1 MRWPVWLPGELT
13 ELVGNMSYDAPG
25 PGGLDYAPC
34 RHGPS
39 RMLFRGPARAL
50 KGDFVAC
57 LGGTE
62 TYGKYIARPWPAR
75 LEASSGATCVNLGA
89 VNAGVDSFLNEP
101 ELLRAAGRARLVVVQ
116 AMGAQNLSNR
126 FYRVHPRRNDRF
138 LGPSPLMRRL
148 FPRADFTEFHFTRHM
163 TGALAAR
170 APEGFARLREGLR
183 ESWVARMEVL
193 IARLDAPVALLW
205 LGRNPPP
212 DRAIA
217 PGAPEPLLVDREM
230 IAALRPRLAAVVEA
244 SPESGRSGTD
254 GMVFPELEA
263 PAAAQLPR
271 PMAHKAAAQA
281 LLPVLRAHLPLH

>member
-1 MRWPVWLPGELT
+1 
-13 ELVGNMSYDAPG
+13 MSYDAPG

-34 RHGPS
+34 RYGPS

-75 LEASSGATCVNLGA
+75 LETVAGITCVNLGA
-89 VNAGVDSFLNEP
+89 VNAGIESFLHEP

-138 LGPSPLMRRL
+138 LGPSPLMRKV

-163 TGALAAR
+163 TGALAR
-170 APEGFARLREGLR
+170 HEPDGFARLREGLR
-183 ESWVARMEVL
+183 ESWLARMEVL
-193 IARLDAPVALLW
+193 IARLDAPVVLLW
-205 LGRNPPP
+205 LGRTPPP
-212 DRAIA
+212 ERAID

-230 IAALRPRLAAVVEA
+230 IDALRPRLAAVVEA
-244 SPESGRSGTD
+244 APAVAHEGTE
-254 GMVFPELEA
+254 GMVLPELEA
-263 PAAAQLPR
+263 PASAQLPG
-271 PMAHKAAAQA
+271 PAAHEAAARA
-281 LLPVLRAHLPLH
+281 LLPVLRAHRPLH

>member
-1 MRWPVWLPGELT
+1 
-13 ELVGNMSYDAPG
+13 MSYDAPG

-34 RHGPS
+34 RYGPS

-75 LEASSGATCVNLGA
+75 LETAAGIPCVNLGA
-89 VNAGVDSFLNEP
+89 VNAGIESFLHEP

-138 LGPSPLMRRL
+138 LGPSPLMRKL

-163 TGALAAR
+163 TGALAR
-170 APEGFARLREGLR
+170 REPDGFARLREGLR
-183 ESWVARMEVL
+183 ESWLTRMEAL

-205 LGRNPPP
+205 LGRTPPP
-212 DRAIA
+212 ERAID

-230 IAALRPRLAAVVEA
+230 IEALRPQLAAVVEA
-244 SPESGRSGTD
+244 APAVAHEGTE
-254 GMVFPELEA
+254 GMVFPGLEA
-263 PAAAQLPR
+263 PASALLPGPAA
-271 PMAHKAAAQA
+271 HEAAAQA
-281 LLPVLRAHLPLH
+281 LLPVLRAHRPLH